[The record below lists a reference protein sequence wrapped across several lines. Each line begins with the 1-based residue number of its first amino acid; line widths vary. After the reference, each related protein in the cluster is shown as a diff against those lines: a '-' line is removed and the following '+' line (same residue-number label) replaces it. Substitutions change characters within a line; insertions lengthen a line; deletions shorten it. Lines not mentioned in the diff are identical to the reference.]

1 MFFDVFVECVVIL
14 VWGLKFVDDIR
25 YWYCNRFCYF
35 LFCRSVLFWLI
46 YRKNKDVYSDE
57 S

>member
-46 YRKNKDVYSDE
+46 YRKNKDVYIDE